1 MRGTVRWGRQ
11 KGMSLLEVLVA
22 FSIMAMALGVLYRAT
37 GSSVRSVSTIEA
49 TQRAAS
55 LAQSLLALRDAV
67 PAVGWTD
74 TGETAGFAWSIHST
88 PYPTNVAHPTVPPLH
103 EVTVEIQWTDAG
115 AGRILRVVTLR
126 PERKPLPGGTAS

>member
-1 MRGTVRWGRQ
+1 
-11 KGMSLLEVLVA
+11 MSLLEVLVA

-55 LAQSLLALRDAV
+55 LAQSLLALREAV
-67 PAVGWTD
+67 PSVGWVD
-74 TGETAGFAWSIHST
+74 TGETAGFAWSIHSA
-88 PYPTNVAHPTVPPLH
+88 PYPTNVANPVVPPLH
-103 EVTVEIQWTDAG
+103 EVTVEIRWTDAG
-115 AGRILRVVTLR
+115 AGRTLRVVTLR

>member
-1 MRGTVRWGRQ
+1 MTRGVRWGRET
-11 KGMSLLEVLVA
+11 GMSLLEVLVA

-37 GSSVRSVSTIEA
+37 GGSVRSVSTIEA

-67 PAVGWTD
+67 PAVGWAD
-74 TGETAGFAWSIHST
+74 GGETAGFAWSIRST
-88 PYPTNVAHPTVPPLH
+88 PYPTHVADANVPPLH

-115 AGRILRVVTLR
+115 VGRTLRVVTLR
-126 PERKPLPGGTAS
+126 PERKPLPGATSP

>member
-1 MRGTVRWGRQ
+1 
-11 KGMSLLEVLVA
+11 MSLLEVLVA

-37 GSSVRSVSTIEA
+37 GSSVRSVSTIET

-74 TGETAGFAWSIHST
+74 AGETAGFAWSIHST
-88 PYPTNVAHPTVPPLH
+88 PYPTNVAHSNVPPLH

-115 AGRILRVVTLR
+115 ARRTLRVVTLR
-126 PERKPLPGGTAS
+126 AERKPLPGGAAP

>member
-1 MRGTVRWGRQ
+1 MTRAVRWGRET
-11 KGMSLLEVLVA
+11 GMSLLEVLVA

-37 GSSVRSVSTIEA
+37 GGSVRSVSTIEA

-55 LAQSLLALRDAV
+55 LAQSLLTLRDAV
-67 PAVGWTD
+67 PAVGWAD

-88 PYPTNVAHPTVPPLH
+88 PYPTDVAHANVPPLH

-115 AGRILRVVTLR
+115 VGRTLRVVTLR
-126 PERKPLPGGTAS
+126 PERKPLPGGTSP